1 MKKIFLL
8 FSLSTSLLSLS
19 QEMTTND
26 ALRYAV
32 DNLNGTARFRGMNGA
47 FGAVGGDLSA
57 ININPA
63 GSLFF
68 NNNFASAS
76 LTSFNN
82 TNSANYF
89 GSKDKESYSTID
101 LNQIGAILVFEDKS
115 GKTEWNKISVGLNYD
130 NSSNFDNRIFT
141 SGYNPYN
148 SISQY
153 FVNQANTVLNT
164 EFNDYQYD
172 MAYQTYIIDPHPT
185 VPNQFVSNVSPGGNY
200 YQDYFTTSNGYN
212 GKITVNVA
220 GSYQN
225 KLFLGLNLNAHFTD
239 YVVTTSLYENN
250 DNPSNPNTQP
260 TIRNIIFDNQLSTYG
275 SGFSFNLGA
284 IYKVTDSF
292 RFGASY
298 ESPTWYNLNDELVQ
312 DLYTYDNVNVPSGDE
327 SLYYGSPLFVFPTY
341 RLRTPSKITG
351 SAAYIINK
359 RGLIS
364 IDVASKNYGNIEY
377 TNTNQNDFRDL
388 NSQLSRELKNAY
400 EIRIGGEYKIKQ
412 WSVRGGYRFEESPYK
427 VDYAF
432 GDLTGYSAGVGYS
445 FGENRIDLSFA
456 NSHRNFNQSLISSG
470 MNDTSRIRNVQNN
483 VTVTYSINF

>member
-1 MKKIFLL
+1 MKKILLL

>member
-1 MKKIFLL
+1 
-8 FSLSTSLLSLS
+8 
-19 QEMTTND
+19 MTTND